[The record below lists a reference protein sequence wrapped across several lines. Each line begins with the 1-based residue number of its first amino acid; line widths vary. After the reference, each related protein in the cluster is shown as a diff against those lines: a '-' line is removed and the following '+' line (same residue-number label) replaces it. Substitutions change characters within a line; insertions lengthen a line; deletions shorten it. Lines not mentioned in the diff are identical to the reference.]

1 MTRRRRRRAAREF
14 PPPYRQLIRWAGVEG
29 FFLLA
34 AGLAAAALLFS
45 VLQENRE
52 LLGLVCPASGGGGFC
67 SVHLLGTDV
76 AATLLGAFLS
86 LYFLRRQF
94 LHAAMPLLDYRCR
107 VGPASGVALSCDDET
122 AARVWVVE
130 LSNVGQGA
138 AIITGARYWLELEES
153 GCAGP
158 QRPDFMAWF
167 EQRADRYGSRCR
179 FRCDVHAVERRL
191 AEAGLEDQRQ
201 FDLLHFGEW
210 TALSPGESRAIFQL
224 CLADAGAI
232 IALDIELTYQSVV
245 GDRYRREIYAIPRRQ
260 LPAPADDLSQR
271 PDMPAQP
278 AIPRQEEGSGQLG
291 GPPEGAPPAQ

>member
-1 MTRRRRRRAAREF
+1 M
-14 PPPYRQLIRWAGVEG
+14 
-29 FFLLA
+29 
-34 AGLAAAALLFS
+34 
-45 VLQENRE
+45 
-52 LLGLVCPASGGGGFC
+52 
-67 SVHLLGTDV
+67 
-76 AATLLGAFLS
+76 
-86 LYFLRRQF
+86 
-94 LHAAMPLLDYRCR
+94 
-107 VGPASGVALSCDDET
+107 
-122 AARVWVVE
+122 
-130 LSNVGQGA
+130 
-138 AIITGARYWLELEES
+138 
-153 GCAGP
+153 
-158 QRPDFMAWF
+158 
-167 EQRADRYGSRCR
+167 
-179 FRCDVHAVERRL
+179 

-232 IALDIELTYQSVV
+232 NALDIELTYQSVV